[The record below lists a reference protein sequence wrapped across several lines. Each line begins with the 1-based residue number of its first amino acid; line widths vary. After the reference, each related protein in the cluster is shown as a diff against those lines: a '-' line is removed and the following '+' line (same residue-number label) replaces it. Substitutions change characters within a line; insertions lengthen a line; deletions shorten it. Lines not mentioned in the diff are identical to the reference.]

1 MELDNGAL
9 LDSAMTDDSAVTQE
23 AETPKAETQEP
34 GQLRDDQGRFA
45 AKQEEQPAEQQQQT
59 QEQSQQSPQGF
70 VPSGR
75 LREERELREAAE
87 RRFNDAQ
94 AQWQR
99 ELQQIRS
106 QLPKPEPQKAPDMF
120 EDPNAFLDHGVRQA
134 IDPIQSQIGQ
144 LREFYSQREAIREHG
159 ADKVKAAYDWI
170 AQGMQVNDPA
180 RASIY
185 QRAMQSLDPYGEIVA
200 EHQKSTVYSQIGS
213 DPQAWFGKTLDER
226 LASDPKFAAE
236 LLQKIQ
242 GSVQDQS
249 NPQGQATNIINVPPN
264 LRRAPAARAGSE
276 GSGDLSNAS
285 LLAASMR

>member
-1 MELDNGAL
+1 MELNNGDL

-23 AETPKAETQEP
+23 AVTSQAEAQEA
-34 GQLRDDQGRFA
+34 GQQRDEQGRFA
-45 AKQEEQPAEQQQQT
+45 AQQADTPVAEQVDPA
-59 QEQSQQSPQGF
+59 QSQQPPQGF

-87 RRFNDAQ
+87 RRFQEAQ
-94 AQWQR
+94 AQWQH

-106 QLPKPEPQKAPDMF
+106 QLPKPEQKPAPDVF

-134 IDPIQSQIGQ
+134 IDPIQNQIGQ
-144 LREFYSQREAIREHG
+144 LREFYSQREAVREHG

-170 AQGMQVNDPA
+170 AQGMQMNDPA

-185 QRAMQSLDPYGEIVA
+185 QRAMQSMDPFGEIVA
-200 EHQKSTVYSQIGS
+200 EHQKSTVYSQIGN
-213 DPQAWFGKTLDER
+213 DPQAWFGKTLEER

-242 GSVQDQS
+242 GSVQGQN
-249 NPQGQATNIINVPPN
+249 NPQGQGNNIINVPTN